1 MSGTIYTTEERRV
14 INEYIRK
21 NPGVSGRALAQEL
34 GNIINRSPDGL
45 RDYIR
50 CKKYLQP
57 IEPTLDDLIA
67 QFPII
72 KPSFKIA
79 PPCIL
84 TGDWHLPYVN
94 LGWFRSLLLVARET
108 GIRSLAV
115 IGDFHNFDFFS
126 KYWADSRASA
136 ELQEKEFVAGEK
148 LLDEAM
154 GVFKQIYFCFS
165 GHDRRPNRLLQGA
178 LTTSRW
184 YGLIRP
190 GRSMQDIYISPFAWA
205 EVGETWIAMHP
216 RRGRKIKGSLVREMV
231 SRRRKSTATFHQ
243 HYSSWAIDPSGTDA
257 CVDVGSM
264 CDRNR
269 IGYMNVDLTPYP
281 EGENAFLLIDKNERG
296 HLFVDH
302 PRYPSVEQMLRG
314 INN

>member
-1 MSGTIYTTEERRV
+1 MSGIIYTAEEQRR
-14 INEYIRK
+14 IREHIEQNLHASERK
-21 NPGVSGRALAQEL
+21 LSSDLSGLL
-34 GNIINRSPDGL
+34 GRSADGL

-50 CKKYLQP
+50 CKRHLQP
-57 IEPTLDDLIA
+57 IDPTLDELVA
-67 QFPII
+67 QFPIV
-72 KPSFKIA
+72 KPSIKIE
-79 PPCIL
+79 PPVIL

-94 LGWFRSLLLVARET
+94 LAWFRSLLMIARET

-136 ELQEKEFVAGEK
+136 ELQEKEFATGEK

-154 GVFKQIYFCFS
+154 GIFKRVYFCFS

-178 LTTSRW
+178 LTTRRW
-184 YGLIRP
+184 FGLIRP
-190 GRSMQDIYISPFAWA
+190 GRSLKDVYISPFSWA
-205 EVGETWIAMHP
+205 EVGKTWIAMHP

-243 HYSSWAIDPSGTDA
+243 HYSSWAIDPSGNDS

-269 IGYMNVDLTPYP
+269 IGYMNIDLTPYP
-281 EGENAFLLIDKNERG
+281 EGDNAFLVIDRQERG

-302 PRYPSVEQMLRG
+302 PRYPTAEQMVKGL
-314 INN
+314 NS